1 MEFRT
6 PTLRFHHACDQHPS
20 AEGFCRHAHPQ
31 YEILFFTSGNARC
44 VIEHREYHLTKGDV
58 VLIPPLHYHF
68 IKIDGPSP
76 YERTVLNFN
85 HCDVSEKVLNTVFTA
100 PRVVNCL
107 DDAHLPALFSR
118 LDTLLAAFDGDDA
131 VRIANCLLT
140 ELIYLLSQTSG
151 TDERFTVY
159 HNETLRNALRY
170 VEDHLTTIRTADEIA
185 DALFISR
192 SQLYQCFK
200 EAFGIPPMKYILEK
214 RLVLAQSRLQLGE
227 KSTIVAAV
235 CGFNE
240 YSSFYRNYKKRFGH
254 PPKST

>member
-6 PTLRFHHACDQHPS
+6 HTLRYHHGCDRHPS

-31 YEILFFTSGNARC
+31 YEILFFTSGDARC
-44 VIEHREYHLTKGDV
+44 VIEHREYHLKKGDV
-58 VLIPPLHYHF
+58 VLIPPLYYHF
-68 IKIDGPSP
+68 IKIDSPLP
-76 YERTVLNFN
+76 YERAVLNFD
-85 HCDVSEKVLNTVFTA
+85 HCDAGNNILQAVFSE

-107 DDAHLPALFSR
+107 GDAHIPSLFSR
-118 LDTLLAAFDGDDA
+118 MDILLAAFDGDDA

-140 ELIYLLSQTSG
+140 ELVYLFANYDG
-151 TDERFTVY
+151 TDGRFNVY

-170 VEDHLTTIRTADEIA
+170 VEDHLTTIRTAEEIA

-227 KSTIVAAV
+227 KPTVVAAV

-240 YSSFYRNYKKRFGH
+240 YSAFYRNYKKRFGH
-254 PPKST
+254 PPKNK